1 VKRVF
6 LAAPALLIA
15 VPAAAQTTLNEG
27 MVIPLETAEAL
38 TTKKAAKGNPVRLRA
53 AADVSVDGRVVIPRG
68 HPATGEIS
76 LARAKGMM
84 GQRGKLAI
92 QPLYLQIGG
101 TTVRLR
107 GVASTTGK
115 VDGGAILGM
124 IVITPGF
131 TGKSATLPEGSKLD
145 AAVMRSVTLPAQPE

>member
-1 VKRVF
+1 MKRLF
-6 LAAPALLIA
+6 LTALAVVAAIPAF
-15 VPAAAQTTLNEG
+15 AQTTVNEG
-27 MVIPLETAEAL
+27 LVIPLETAEAL
-38 TTKKAAKGNPVRLRA
+38 TTKKAAKGNPVRLRT
-53 AADVSVDGRVVIPRG
+53 AADVSVNGQIVIPKG
-68 HPATGEIS
+68 HPATGEVS

-107 GVASTTGK
+107 GVAATTGK
-115 VDGGAILGM
+115 METGAILGM

-131 TGKSATLPEGSKLD
+131 TGKSATLPEGTRLD
-145 AAVMRSVTLPAQPE
+145 AAVLRRVTLTH